1 MRILNSKPLLLMCLL
16 LFFVV
21 GIGTKTLADKM
32 TDDAELP
39 IKKIL
44 IEVKKSQRDVF
55 FDEIKSFAEKHGF
68 AVRIAPTTPSGD
80 DFIVEMR
87 REDFKILGVNTFDPE
102 RFQIGLYKDGAQ
114 KIPSVYINSLL
125 NDFDRAMVSVGL
137 NPEEL

>member
-55 FDEIKSFAEKHGF
+55 FDEKVGSDESFYNQIE
-68 AVRIAPTTPSGD
+68 
-80 DFIVEMR
+80 VER
-87 REDFKILGVNTFDPE
+87 DCCF
-102 RFQIGLYKDGAQ
+102 
-114 KIPSVYINSLL
+114 S
-125 NDFDRAMVSVGL
+125 
-137 NPEEL
+137 